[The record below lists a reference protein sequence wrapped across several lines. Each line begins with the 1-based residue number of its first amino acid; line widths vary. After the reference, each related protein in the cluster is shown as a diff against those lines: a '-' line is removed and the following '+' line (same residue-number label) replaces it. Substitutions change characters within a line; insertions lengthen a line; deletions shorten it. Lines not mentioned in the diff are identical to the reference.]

1 MGSSDID
8 ENKHYVKALNNF
20 LSFFPA
26 FGSVP
31 EAVELP
37 RSRLLPLLPP
47 GGVVH
52 PGHAHTLGLVDLPQ
66 RYDHQEVAGQSVEFH
81 PEYVGFLI

>member
-47 GGVVH
+47 GGLIH
-52 PGHAHTLGLVDLPQ
+52 PGHARPLSPPHHTQRHDHKEAAGGWVD
-66 RYDHQEVAGQSVEFH
+66 
-81 PEYVGFLI
+81 IM